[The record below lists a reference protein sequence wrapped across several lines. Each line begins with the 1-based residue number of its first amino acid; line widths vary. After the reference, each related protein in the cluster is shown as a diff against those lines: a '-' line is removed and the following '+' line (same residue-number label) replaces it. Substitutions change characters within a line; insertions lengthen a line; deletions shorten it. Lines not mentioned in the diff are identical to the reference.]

1 MQAVS
6 QSFHDKSQ
14 AGIRRHRWSSLI
26 AFDKDFDDDRGYFIL
41 DTSELDGPDIITP
54 VGDNP
59 IQYWDFYEYTPYTDR
74 IISLEWEK
82 EVDFPYSVHSFS
94 ADATFNNFD
103 NLFSSRTNSPLAP
116 YLSPGRPIKVLSGY
130 EHEPLLQQFVGLT
143 QGKPE
148 LDQDSRTAR
157 FEALDYLSE
166 IFKLQLSDTVVMEN
180 VRTDEVIAALFQ
192 QFGIES
198 FQYDLERGRN
208 RIPFLFFEKGK
219 DASECF
225 REIMQA
231 EGGQLWIDEQ
241 GIIKFRPRLVNADDV
256 VISFNESNISSLS
269 TTGDT
274 EIINRVTIKS
284 NIRAVQD
291 PQVVHAGSGELDNP
305 IMTSPVEIPPYSE
318 VDYIID
324 IPDPL
329 AGYSE
334 PTLGQNPND
343 SWFTVKTKGGGDIA
357 SGVSVVGSQLTTT
370 QLRLTFS
377 NSNGFDALV
386 NAIEVYGEPA
396 KIVDTIDYEA
406 FDQDSIDE
414 YGEHIL
420 EIENDMFGSE
430 ANCESFAYTAIDAY
444 SQFDSIVEMSVKG
457 DPSLQLNDIIDV
469 STRKVA
475 GQFQIIKIS
484 NSISPSGVTQIIRAK
499 RYTPRHWFILDISLL
514 NGEDVLAP

>member
-26 AFDKDFDDDRGYFIL
+26 AFDKDFDESRDYFIL
-41 DTSELDGPDIITP
+41 DVSDLDGGDIITP

-59 IQYWDFYEYTPYTDR
+59 IQYWDFYQYSTFTDR
-74 IISLEWEK
+74 IIALEWEK
-82 EVDFPYSVHSFS
+82 AIDFPYSVHSFN
-94 ADATFNNFD
+94 ADVTFNNFD

-116 YLSPGRPIKVLSGY
+116 YLLPSRPIKVLSGY

-180 VRTDEVIAALFQ
+180 VRTDQVIAALFQ
-192 QFGIES
+192 QFGIEE
-198 FQYDLERGRN
+198 FQYELEVGRN

-241 GIIKFRPRLVNADDV
+241 GVIRFRPRLVTADSPV
-256 VISFNESNISSLS
+256 MSFNESNISSLA

-284 NIRAVQD
+284 NIRSIRD
-291 PQVVHAGSGELDNP
+291 PQPIHAGSGELDDP
-305 IMTSPVEIPPYSE
+305 VMTSPIEIPAYGE
-318 VDYIID
+318 VKYVIELD
-324 IPDPL
+324 DPL

-334 PTLGQNPND
+334 PSLGTLPGD
-343 SWFTVKTKGGGDIA
+343 SWFTVKTKGGGNII
-357 SGVSVVGSQLTTT
+357 SGVSVIASSLTTT
-370 QLRLTFS
+370 QLSLTFE
-377 NSNGFDALV
+377 NTNGFVACM

-414 YGEHIL
+414 YGEHLL

-430 ANCESFAYTAIDAY
+430 ANCESFAYTVIDAY
-444 SQFDSIVEMSVKG
+444 SQFDSIIEMSVKG
-457 DPSLQLNDIIDV
+457 DPSLQLNDIIEVD
-469 STRKVA
+469 TRKVS
-475 GQFQIIKIS
+475 GQFQITKIA
-484 NSISPSGVTQIIRAK
+484 NSISPSGVSQTIRAR
-499 RYTPRHWFILDISLL
+499 RYTARHWFILDVSLL